1 MFDSLAVGKI
11 PHDLLAKL
19 LARAPILDDSVILG
33 PGIGL
38 DCAVL
43 DLGDDYLVAKSD
55 PITFAS
61 VQIGSYLVHIN
72 ANDIVTTGAIPRW
85 LLVTALLP
93 EGSTTSDRVVDIF
106 SQVAAACREIRVSLV
121 GGHTEITTAVKQPV
135 LVGTMFGEV
144 EKEKLVTPQGA
155 RPGDQ
160 IILTKSIPIEAT
172 AILGREF
179 SSDLLQ
185 QFSQVEIKRAAEF
198 LHDPGISILEDAR
211 LAMESGCV
219 TAMHDPTEGGLAT
232 ALWELAEA
240 SSKTLSI
247 DLERIPVPEISR
259 RLCHHFRIDPMGAIA
274 SGALLLTA
282 AVKDSRQI
290 CLSLQ
295 AAGIPAQVIGEVRT
309 GEPQVLVHGD
319 RTILARPERDE
330 IAQLFES
337 GK

>member
-1 MFDSLAVGKI
+1 MIDSLPLGKL
-11 PHDLLAKL
+11 PHDLLARL
-19 LARAPILDDSVILG
+19 LSLAPILDGSVILG

-43 DLGDDYLVAKSD
+43 DLGEQYLVAKSD

-61 VQIGSYLVHIN
+61 DEIGRYLVHIN
-72 ANDIVTTGAIPRW
+72 ANDIATTGAIPRW

-93 EGSTTSDRVVDIF
+93 ESSTSPELVESIF
-106 SQVAAACREIRVSLV
+106 RQVAAACREIQVSLV
-121 GGHTEITTAVKQPV
+121 GGHTEITASVKQPV
-135 LVGTMFGEV
+135 LVGTLFGV
-144 EKEKLVTPQGA
+144 VNKEKLVTPRGA

-160 IILTKSIPIEAT
+160 IILTKGIPIEAT

-179 SSDLLQ
+179 AGELLM
-185 QFSQVEIKRAAEF
+185 QFSPEEIKRAAAF
-198 LHDPGISILEDAR
+198 LHDPGISVLKDAR
-211 LAMESGCV
+211 VAMESGRV

-240 SSKTLSI
+240 SAKTLSI
-247 DLERIPVPEISR
+247 DLNEIPVPELSR
-259 RLCHHFRIDPMGAIA
+259 RLCQQFKIDPLGAIA

-282 AVKDSRQI
+282 AVGDSRQI
-290 CLSLQ
+290 CRDLQ
-295 AAGIPAQVIGEVRT
+295 AEGIPAQIIGEIRE
-309 GEPQVLVHGD
+309 GEPQVLIDGD
-319 RTILARPERDE
+319 RTILARPTRDE